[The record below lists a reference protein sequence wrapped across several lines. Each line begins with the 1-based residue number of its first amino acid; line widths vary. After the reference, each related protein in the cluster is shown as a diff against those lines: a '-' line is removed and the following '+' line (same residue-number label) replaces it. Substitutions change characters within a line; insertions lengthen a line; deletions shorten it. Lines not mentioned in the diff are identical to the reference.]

1 MRASATLV
9 AVAFAASTAM
19 AQSASS
25 SADDSAR
32 PPGAKPVK
40 KPIDLEIEAPA
51 TDFIVDVSKVLDDIH
66 DDYRK
71 FKKELLSDYD
81 VHYSMQVSIFRQWGS
96 PKGGPGTAELVYFP
110 QITWN
115 PFANAAIGSGS
126 FNVAIQQNQFWT
138 KANAAPNKHGSA

>member
-51 TDFIVDVSKVLDDIH
+51 TDFMVDVSKVLDDIH

-81 VHYSMQVSIFRQWGS
+81 VHYSMQVSIFPQWGS

-110 QITWN
+110 QIPWN